1 MLKKEYIKNQ
11 DRKSTVAKFIQRK
24 NVIKNAT
31 IFEIFNI
38 Q

>member
-1 MLKKEYIKNQ
+1 MFKKKYIKNQ
-11 DRKSTVAKFIQRK
+11 ERKSTEAKFIQRK
-24 NVIKNAT
+24 NVIKNAI